1 VLVVS
6 WLLRYTGLGARPER
20 TAALESRSS
29 EPALGLGG
37 RMTGAFGPL
46 RFRGPGLGAGTAWGA
61 IAPGTSWRSALVAA
75 IVVLAGCVG
84 SSDEGRGTLVV
95 VEYPGLRT
103 RVADLVIAKP
113 SDVVLVYSGAETL
126 KMPSAEACAAEG
138 SPSSSMRRPTRLFRG
153 ADVPSTLE
161 GFEHALPRVQPARC
175 SADRLTIAIEASAV
189 DASARTVAFTSDSFL
204 HVLSSSTVYRLDST
218 RADLGLPLAVS
229 DSGRNYLA
237 NWPETNRA
245 YLQWEANAG
254 PARRRTLAAEPRP
267 GSAAITDGADGG
279 NAILSVAEGRRRTGL
294 APDPRYHIVRLWASA
309 PFGYE
314 QRYAVIPCVPDRAG
328 PPFLVATSSAVFAVW
343 TDGAEVALSL
353 CFDDSRPDQ
362 QIIQGS
368 RLAALQRLEARQI
381 LHAAVLDGRIEVVID
396 VELQAVR
403 PLIPSLC
410 PDHASVVAV
419 GTSPL
424 SSSRSDTDI
433 DRGGWTGI
441 LSFPEKVTWATG
453 VGGIGA
459 APRRQ
464 AFISGGKL
472 FLFSEAEGLCAVE
485 GIEDTELEQVAG
497 DGNGLML
504 ALGKRA
510 GMPVLWQVSDV
521 RYQP

>member
-1 VLVVS
+1 MAGRFWDLQLVESV
-6 WLLRYTGLGARPER
+6 LLRR
-20 TAALESRSS
+20 TRAVALSLSFAAPLSCIPSRD
-29 EPALGLGG
+29 
-37 RMTGAFGPL
+37 T
-46 RFRGPGLGAGTAWGA
+46 AGD
-61 IAPGTSWRSALVAA
+61 LM
-75 IVVLAGCVG
+75 
-84 SSDEGRGTLVV
+84 VV
-95 VEYPGLRT
+95 VAYPQVEIRA
-103 RVADLVIAKP
+103 ADLVIAKP
-113 SDVVLVYSGAETL
+113 SDLVLVYSGAETL

-510 GMPVLWQVSDV
+510 GMRVLWQVSDV